1 MERHAREN
9 ANGSRQVEHAELSVH
24 GVSRARLDDLPEV
37 LTAAEVVAYLRGIF
51 GRNAV
56 YDLLNCQLIR
66 NRRHGQKFLIP
77 RAALRDFIDCRDED
91 AGARTP
97 R

>member
-1 MERHAREN
+1 MISA
-9 ANGSRQVEHAELSVH
+9 SRNRIDE
-24 GVSRARLDDLPEV
+24 LPEILSASDV
-37 LTAAEVVAYLRGIF
+37 IGYLRGVI

-56 YDLLNCQLIR
+56 YDLLNAQIIR

-77 RAALRDFIDCRDED
+77 RDALRDFIECRSED
-91 AGARTP
+91 AAAGAP

>member
-1 MERHAREN
+1 MRPNR
-9 ANGSRQVEHAELSVH
+9 GIQ
-24 GVSRARLDDLPEV
+24 LDELPEV

-56 YDLLNCQLIR
+56 YDLLNSQRIR
-66 NRRHGQKFLIP
+66 NRRVGQKFLIP
-77 RAALRDFIDCRDED
+77 RCALRDFIECRDED
-91 AGARTP
+91 AGAGAP

>member
-1 MERHAREN
+1 MTVPASSTESTGNESSAAAHAARTWP
-9 ANGSRQVEHAELSVH
+9 R
-24 GVSRARLDDLPEV
+24 RLDDLPEL
-37 LTAAEVVAYLRGIF
+37 LTAAEVIAYLRGVF

-56 YDLLNCQLIR
+56 YDLLNAQTIR

-77 RAALRDFIDCRDED
+77 RSALREFVECRAED
-91 AGARTP
+91 SSAGTP

>member
-1 MERHAREN
+1 MRPNR
-9 ANGSRQVEHAELSVH
+9 GIQ
-24 GVSRARLDDLPEV
+24 LDELPEV

-56 YDLLNCQLIR
+56 YDLLNSQRIR

-77 RAALRDFIDCRDED
+77 KAALRDFIECRDED
-91 AGARTP
+91 VRARAP

>member
-1 MERHAREN
+1 MRITY
-9 ANGSRQVEHAELSVH
+9 QMP
-24 GVSRARLDDLPEV
+24 LDDLPEV
-37 LTAAEVVAYLRGIF
+37 LTAGDVVAFLRGIF

-56 YDLLNCQLIR
+56 YDLLNSQRIR

-77 RAALRDFIDCRDED
+77 KAALRDFIECRDED
-91 AGARTP
+91 VGAGAP

>member
-1 MERHAREN
+1 MAAPYPSLDAVTRTDR
-9 ANGSRQVEHAELSVH
+9 RP
-24 GVSRARLDDLPEV
+24 RLDELPDV
-37 LTAAEVVAYLRGIF
+37 LTAADVVAYLRGVF

-56 YDLLNCQLIR
+56 YDLLNSQRIR

-77 RAALRDFIDCRDED
+77 KTALRDFVECHSED
-91 AGARTP
+91 SGAGAP

>member
-1 MERHAREN
+1 MILQR
-9 ANGSRQVEHAELSVH
+9 
-24 GVSRARLDDLPEV
+24 RLDELPEI
-37 LTAAEVVAYLRGIF
+37 LTAEDVIAYLRGIL

-56 YDLLNCQLIR
+56 YELLNAQIIR

-77 RAALRDFIDCRDED
+77 RSALREFVECHSEGPG
-91 AGARTP
+91 AGAP

>member
-1 MERHAREN
+1 ME
-9 ANGSRQVEHAELSVH
+9 ELVTS
-24 GVSRARLDDLPEV
+24 APQLDKLPEV
-37 LTAAEVVAYLRGIF
+37 LTATHVVTYLRGIF

-56 YDLLNCQLIR
+56 YEMLRTQTIR

-77 RAALRDFIDCRDED
+77 KAALRDFVECRIEETS
-91 AGARTP
+91 AGTP

>member
-1 MERHAREN
+1 MNQA
-9 ANGSRQVEHAELSVH
+9 Q
-24 GVSRARLDDLPEV
+24 LDDLPEV
-37 LTAAEVVAYLRGIF
+37 LTAADVVTYLRGVF

-56 YDLLNCQLIR
+56 YELLQKQAIR

-77 RAALRDFIDCRDED
+77 RSALRDFIECRDEGSG
-91 AGARTP
+91 AGAP

>member
-1 MERHAREN
+1 MQTMNRT
-9 ANGSRQVEHAELSVH
+9 
-24 GVSRARLDDLPEV
+24 RLDELPEV
-37 LTAAEVVAYLRGIF
+37 LTAADVVAYLRGIY

-56 YDLLNCQLIR
+56 YDLLHSQRIR

-77 RAALRDFIDCRDED
+77 KGALRDFIECRDEED
-91 AGARTP
+91 VAGAP

>member
-1 MERHAREN
+1 MNRT
-9 ANGSRQVEHAELSVH
+9 
-24 GVSRARLDDLPEV
+24 RLDELPEV
-37 LTAAEVVAYLRGIF
+37 LTAADVVAYLRGIF

-56 YDLLNCQLIR
+56 YELLQTQLIR

-77 RAALRDFIDCRDED
+77 RSALRDFIECRDED
-91 AGARTP
+91 VGAGAP